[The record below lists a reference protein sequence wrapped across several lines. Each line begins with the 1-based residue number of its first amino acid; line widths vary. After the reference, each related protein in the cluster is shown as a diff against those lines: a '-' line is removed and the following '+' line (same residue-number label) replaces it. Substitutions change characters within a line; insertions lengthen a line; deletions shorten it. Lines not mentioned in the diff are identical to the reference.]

1 MIFSLKSTAFMML
14 MKNKKKEKRKRKKW
28 KKEREIRET
37 LKEGKKDYRERER
50 EIKNTVKEIRKE
62 TLLSI
67 ESLYIIF
74 QDLKIVVTIVTY

>member
-14 MKNKKKEKRKRKKW
+14 MKNKKEKRKRKKW

-50 EIKNTVKEIRKE
+50 EIKTENEQKHST
-62 TLLSI
+62 
-67 ESLYIIF
+67 II
-74 QDLKIVVTIVTY
+74 VS